1 MDFAIKQWKEGLN
14 RVVILR
20 LTVNFFPYCDHA
32 DEYIFTVNFV
42 YAD

>member
-20 LTVNFFPYCDHA
+20 LTVNFFSYCDHA
-32 DEYIFTVNFV
+32 DE
-42 YAD
+42 